1 MFSLKNNLNS
11 TVFLKIKQNEKTLKL
26 TNFPRNDSALGL
38 FSQLKYLDNINEAEF
53 QRELIGSIKSDDDL
67 QKCLLASSEKRL
79 HLQEEIDLQ
88 VTVGKFKNDR
98 VRHQRHSL
106 YKNVLRRQNPCEIV
120 FKDISKFGNQK
131 IMKGNFLV
139 EIEGVN
145 VVNESVKKLFNKAP
159 PVKLL
164 DMKQQQQSE
173 KV

>member
-1 MFSLKNNLNS
+1 M
-11 TVFLKIKQNEKTLKL
+11 
-26 TNFPRNDSALGL
+26 
-38 FSQLKYLDNINEAEF
+38 
-53 QRELIGSIKSDDDL
+53 
-67 QKCLLASSEKRL
+67 
-79 HLQEEIDLQ
+79 
-88 VTVGKFKNDR
+88 
-98 VRHQRHSL
+98 
-106 YKNVLRRQNPCEIV
+106 

>member
-1 MFSLKNNLNS
+1 M
-11 TVFLKIKQNEKTLKL
+11 
-26 TNFPRNDSALGL
+26 
-38 FSQLKYLDNINEAEF
+38 
-53 QRELIGSIKSDDDL
+53 